1 MVLEGLGWR
10 LHRIWS
16 TDWWLNPDVEV
27 QKLLARLNK
36 LLDDE
41 ADEDV
46 PTAVGVQAP
55 MEAETLDG
63 APSPVTATDIDV
75 SLPKYKIVVPAGGKP
90 EDFYDLTHGRKLTE
104 QLIEIIEAEGP
115 IHENVLHRRVARAW
129 GLERTGTRI
138 VDRLRMLT
146 PREHGRTS
154 DGNATF
160 YWPANV
166 NPGEWS
172 AFREAS
178 DEESSRRKVDDVCLE
193 ELANGV
199 LHVLEEMGSAPTPDV
214 ARSVCRLIGMSRTPG
229 DAEARVGLAISR
241 LVTSGSVTVNGSL
254 LRLS

>member
-1 MVLEGLGWR
+1 VVLEGLGWR

-27 QKLLARLNK
+27 KKLLTRLNK
-36 LLDDE
+36 LLDDNIDEE
-41 ADEDV
+41 APAAESISE
-46 PTAVGVQAP
+46 T
-55 MEAETLDG
+55 MEAEMVDSV
-63 APSPVTATDIDV
+63 PSSVVATDIDV
-75 SLPKYKIVVPAGGKP
+75 SLARYKIVVPAGGKP
-90 EDFYDLTHGRKLTE
+90 EDFYDLAHGRKLTE
-104 QLIEIIEAEGP
+104 QLTEIIEAEGP

-146 PREHGRTS
+146 PREHDRTS

-172 AFREAS
+172 VFRQAS

-199 LHVLEEMGSAPTPDV
+199 LHLLEEMGSAPTSDI

-241 LVTSGSVTVNGSL
+241 LVTTGSVIVTGNL